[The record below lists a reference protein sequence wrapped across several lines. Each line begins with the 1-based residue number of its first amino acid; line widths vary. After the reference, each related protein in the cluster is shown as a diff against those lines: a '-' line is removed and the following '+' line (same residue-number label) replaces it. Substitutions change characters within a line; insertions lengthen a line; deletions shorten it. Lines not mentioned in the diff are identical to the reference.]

1 MYSKNSKIKEVKNP
15 AKISSYLAL
24 EKKDLIIVS
33 ISGVLYNVGMILGP
47 YFEGQMAQC
56 LFDIAKGKAS
66 FRDMGII
73 ALIYVIS
80 IAFVQAM
87 RAVKRFFVRH
97 FSNNT
102 SLHMR
107 HVIYHSLLHA
117 ERGAGAVRDS
127 RNAESGSK
135 GNSGN
140 ADSKAESSSNK
151 PSDVGADVGTIMTK
165 AVEDVDACAEG
176 MRKFITE
183 IFDTGVVMIAY
194 LGMLIYYDW
203 RLTIFSV
210 IFSPIAY
217 FIADRLKKPVTL
229 TSAEQKESA
238 GKLNSSTLDR
248 ISNALTYRIYGV
260 EKVHEEKY
268 EERLSDYEK
277 KSVRANIFQS
287 SLQPIYLVI
296 SMLGVIPILIFGGK
310 NVLGTG
316 WTTWDIAAFTAFF
329 SCFSKLAK
337 KSSHAANLF
346 NAVQKAEVSWKR
358 IEPIMREAEGE
369 KAGRGQTVG
378 GKAEHENAGQF
389 DTAGR
394 KAENENAGQF
404 QTTDNE
410 TDANSAD
417 KTQRKAFEKDAVQKI
432 KSNDLQRA
440 AKSDTTENSSEFS
453 LSFDNVTIL
462 KEKDEPL
469 LSDIT
474 FSIPSNSIIGITGK
488 VASGKSMLGKALI
501 KEAKYHGDITLRTSD
516 VMKYNADKIDDSD
529 NSSSNANDTADA
541 TNIDTYTSLS
551 LSSLSQSEL
560 SNFITYMGHES
571 ELLTGTIAENVSL
584 GEDIDILHFLDDA
597 EFTPDLYEM
606 PDGINTAIGASG
618 HELSGGQR
626 QRIALARTLAHA
638 KNIIVLDDP
647 FSAVDPHTEDRLF
660 QNILKYKN
668 GRIIFIISH
677 RLKHFP
683 EMDNVIFLEDG
694 KAVLSKHDS
703 LMSENAEYR
712 ELFEKQANSSTA
724 VDFDNPESKN
734 NVQLNADKK
743 NASGEAADRKEGA

>member
-1 MYSKNSKIKEVKNP
+1 MNTKNDSSQIKRVVHP

-56 LFDIAKGKAS
+56 LFDIYKEKS
-66 FRDMGII
+66 TFRDMALL

-102 SLHMR
+102 SLNMR
-107 HVIYHSLLHA
+107 HVIYHSMLHA
-117 ERGAGAVRDS
+117 ERGAGTSEA
-127 RNAESGSK
+127 GSK
-135 GNSGN
+135 AGAKTD
-140 ADSKAESSSNK
+140 ADSKAGSITDASSKAKGDSAAEAK
-151 PSDVGADVGTIMTK
+151 KEISSGVDVGTLMTK

-194 LGMLIYYDW
+194 LAMLIYYDW
-203 RLTIFSV
+203 HLTIISV
-210 IFSPIAY
+210 LFSPIAY
-217 FIADRLKKPVTL
+217 FIADRLKKPVTVA
-229 TSAEQKESA
+229 SAEQKESA
-238 GKLNSSTLDR
+238 GRLNSSTLDR

-260 EKVHEEKY
+260 EKMHEEKY

-316 WTTWDIAAFTAFF
+316 WTAWDIAAFTAFF

-358 IEPIMREAEGE
+358 IEPIMKEAENDTGE
-369 KAGRGQTVG
+369 P
-378 GKAEHENAGQF
+378 ENHF
-389 DTAGR
+389 YCSDFHLR
-394 KAENENAGQF
+394 
-404 QTTDNE
+404 
-410 TDANSAD
+410 
-417 KTQRKAFEKDAVQKI
+417 FED
-432 KSNDLQRA
+432 
-440 AKSDTTENSSEFS
+440 
-453 LSFDNVTIL
+453 VTIY
-462 KEKDEPL
+462 KENDEPL
-469 LSDIT
+469 ISNISFSVPSD
-474 FSIPSNSIIGITGK
+474 SIIGITGK
-488 VASGKSMLGKALI
+488 VASGKSMLGKAI
-501 KEAKYHGDITLRTSD
+501 INDAEYQGKIICKDIHNNSEILSD
-516 VMKYNADKIDDSD
+516 SI
-529 NSSSNANDTADA
+529 T
-541 TNIDTYTSLS
+541 
-551 LSSLSQSEL
+551 
-560 SNFITYMGHES
+560 TYMGHEP

-584 GEDIDILHFLDDA
+584 GEDIDVVNFLADA
-597 EFTPDLYEM
+597 EFMPDLKEM
-606 PDGINTAIGASG
+606 SDGINTEIGASG

-647 FSAVDPHTEDRLF
+647 FSAVDLHTEDKLF
-660 QNILKYKN
+660 QNIQKYRKN
-668 GRIIFIISH
+668 RIIFIISH

-683 EMDNVIFLEDG
+683 EMDNIIFLENG
-694 KAVLSKHDS
+694 KAVLSKYDE
-703 LMSENAEYR
+703 LIRENSAYR
-712 ELFEKQANSSTA
+712 ELFEKQTNTNNT
-724 VDFDNPESKN
+724 VDFDSPKAEN
-734 NVQLNADKK
+734 NVQLNAGKTDKIFSK
-743 NASGEAADRKEGA
+743 KKETGEAGNARKEGA

>member
-1 MYSKNSKIKEVKNP
+1 MNNKNSKIKEVKNP

-56 LFDIAKGKAS
+56 LFDIYKKKS
-66 FRDMGII
+66 TFKDM
-73 ALIYVIS
+73 ALLTLIYVIS

-102 SLHMR
+102 SLNMR
-107 HVIYHSLLHA
+107 HVIYHSLLYS
-117 ERGAGAVRDS
+117 ERGAGTVQYS
-127 RNAESGSK
+127 VK
-135 GNSGN
+135 
-140 ADSKAESSSNK
+140 ADSGKALESDSEVDNVSEKKSDSS
-151 PSDVGADVGTIMTK
+151 ADIGSLMTK

-203 RLTIFSV
+203 RLTILSV

-217 FIADRLKKPVTL
+217 LIADRLKKPVTRA
-229 TSAEQKESA
+229 SAEQKESA
-238 GKLNSSTLDR
+238 GRLNSSTLDR

-260 EKVHEEKY
+260 ENIHEEKY

-310 NVLGTG
+310 NVIGTG
-316 WTTWDIAAFTAFF
+316 WTAWDIAAFTAFF

-358 IEPIMREAEGE
+358 IEPIMKGAEE
-369 KAGRGQTVG
+369 KNGD
-378 GKAEHENAGQF
+378 ND
-389 DTAGR
+389 DT
-394 KAENENAGQF
+394 F
-404 QTTDNE
+404 SV
-410 TDANSAD
+410 NSD
-417 KTQRKAFEKDAVQKI
+417 F
-432 KSNDLQRA
+432 NM
-440 AKSDTTENSSEFS
+440 
-453 LSFDNVTIL
+453 SFDNVTIL
-462 KEKDEPL
+462 KENDEPL
-469 LSDIT
+469 ISNIS
-474 FSIPSNSIIGITGK
+474 FSLPSNSIIGITGK

-501 KEAKYHGDITLRTSD
+501 KEAEYRGNILLSPK
-516 VMKYNADKIDDSD
+516 NANNISEKH
-529 NSSSNANDTADA
+529 SSNDNGISEVLESEANDFVP
-541 TNIDTYTSLS
+541 LS
-551 LSSLSQSEL
+551 KLSQSEIG
-560 SNFITYMGHES
+560 NYITYMGHES
-571 ELLTGTIAENVSL
+571 ELLTGTIQENVSL
-584 GEDIDILHFLDDA
+584 GEDIDVMRILSDA
-597 EFTPDLYEM
+597 EFLTDLKEM
-606 PDGINTAIGASG
+606 PDGINTEIGAAG

-626 QRIALARTLAHA
+626 QRIALARTLSHA

-647 FSAVDPHTEDRLF
+647 FSAVDPATEDRLF
-660 QNILKYKN
+660 QNILKYKK

-677 RLKHFP
+677 RLKHFL
-683 EMDNVIFLEDG
+683 EMDNIIFLEDG
-694 KAVLSKHDS
+694 KTVLSKHDK
-703 LMSENAEYR
+703 LISENTEYR
-712 ELFEKQANSSTA
+712 ELFEKQAGSNNA
-724 VDFDNPESKN
+724 VDFDNLSPKCGQI
-734 NVQLNADKK
+734 NVQINADEVSVEN
-743 NASGEAADRKEGA
+743 NAMVEAKSYRKEGA

>member
-1 MYSKNSKIKEVKNP
+1 MSSTEIKRVKHP

-56 LFDIAKGKAS
+56 LFDIYKKKS
-66 FRDMGII
+66 TFKDMALL

-102 SLHMR
+102 SLNMR
-107 HVIYHSLLHA
+107 HVIYHSMLHA
-117 ERGAGAVRDS
+117 ERGTGVKTDAVS
-127 RNAESGSK
+127 E
-135 GNSGN
+135 
-140 ADSKAESSSNK
+140 ADSKTNANSKEKTASTLADIKTSFGSKAGSDSTAEAAKKEVDSG
-151 PSDVGADVGTIMTK
+151 VDVGTLMTK

-194 LGMLIYYDW
+194 LAMLIYYDW
-203 RLTIFSV
+203 RLTIISV
-210 IFSPIAY
+210 LFSPIAY
-217 FIADRLKKPVTL
+217 FIADRLKKPVTSA
-229 TSAEQKESA
+229 SAEQKESA
-238 GKLNSSTLDR
+238 GRLNSSTLDR

-316 WTTWDIAAFTAFF
+316 WTAWDIAAFTAFF

-358 IEPIMREAEGE
+358 IEPIMKEAEI
-369 KAGRGQTVG
+369 
-378 GKAEHENAGQF
+378 EN
-389 DTAGR
+389 DEP
-394 KAENENAGQF
+394 ENHF
-404 QTTDNE
+404 Q
-410 TDANSAD
+410 
-417 KTQRKAFEKDAVQKI
+417 
-432 KSNDLQRA
+432 
-440 AKSDTTENSSEFS
+440 SSEFN
-453 LSFDNVTIL
+453 LQFNNVTID
-462 KEKDEPL
+462 KENDEPL
-469 LSDIT
+469 LSNISFT
-474 FSIPSNSIIGITGK
+474 VPSNSIIGITGK
-488 VASGKSMLGKALI
+488 VASGKSMLGKAI
-501 KEAKYHGDITLRTSD
+501 INDAKYHGTIICNDIHNNNEIFSD
-516 VMKYNADKIDDSD
+516 SI
-529 NSSSNANDTADA
+529 T
-541 TNIDTYTSLS
+541 
-551 LSSLSQSEL
+551 
-560 SNFITYMGHES
+560 TYMGHEP
-571 ELLTGTIAENVSL
+571 ELLTGTIAENVAL
-584 GEDIDILHFLDDA
+584 GEDIDVESFLADA
-597 EFTPDLYEM
+597 EFIPDLKEM
-606 PDGINTAIGASG
+606 SDGINTEIGASG

-638 KNIIVLDDP
+638 KDIIVLDDP
-647 FSAVDPHTEDRLF
+647 FSAVDPKTEDRLF
-660 QNILKYKN
+660 QNILKYRE

-677 RLKHFP
+677 RLRHFP
-683 EMDNVIFLEDG
+683 EMDNIIFLEDG
-694 KAVLSKHDS
+694 KAVLSTHDS
-703 LMSENAEYR
+703 LMSENEEYR
-712 ELFEKQANSSTA
+712 ELFEKQANSNSA
-724 VDFDNPESKN
+724 VDFDNPERR
-734 NVQLNADKK
+734 AH
-743 NASGEAADRKEGA
+743 E